1 MAGSGQ
7 FCSLFVLIGGFMAKV
22 KQICEEKLRPV
33 IEEMGYDLVEVE
45 YVKEF
50 DGMNLIFTIDKE
62 EGVTINDCEI
72 VNKEIEP
79 IIDEL
84 NPTDDKPF
92 TLVVSS
98 PGLDRP
104 LKTDRDLRRNLGNE
118 VTLTLFSKL
127 DGKKVFEG
135 VLKAFDEKT
144 VTLSISEGDKT
155 FERDKVASIKLVIK
169 F

>member
-1 MAGSGQ
+1 
-7 FCSLFVLIGGFMAKV
+7 MAKV

-33 IEEMGYDLVEVE
+33 IEEMGYELVDVE

-50 DGMNLIFTIDKE
+50 DGMSLIFTIDKE
-62 EGVTINDCEI
+62 EGVTIDDCEI
-72 VNKEIEP
+72 VNKKIDP

-104 LKTDRDLRRNLGNE
+104 LKTDRDLKRNLGQE
-118 VTLTLFSKL
+118 VTITLFSKL
-127 DGKKVFEG
+127 DGQKVFEG

-144 VTLSISEGDKT
+144 VTLQIKDEEKV
-155 FERDKVASIKLVIK
+155 FERDKVANIKLIIK

>member
-1 MAGSGQ
+1 
-7 FCSLFVLIGGFMAKV
+7 MAKV
-22 KQICEEKLRPV
+22 KQICEGKLRPI
-33 IEEMGYDLVEVE
+33 IEGMGYDLVDVE

-62 EGVTINDCEI
+62 EGVTIDDCEI
-72 VNKEIEP
+72 VNKKIDP

-98 PGLDRP
+98 PGLDRH
-104 LKTDRDLRRNLGNE
+104 LKTDRDLRRNLNQE

-127 DGKKVFEG
+127 DGQKVFEG
-135 VLKAFDEKT
+135 VLSDFDEKT
-144 VTLSISEGDKT
+144 VTLTLKDGDKT
-155 FERDKVASIKLVIK
+155 FDRDKIANIKLVIK